1 MYAPFVEP
9 IGPHNLI
16 SKFAGRP
23 INCQNI
29 KRSLREINK
38 NVLNFSPDFKIS
50 KPKGRFRDQ
59 IIVHAT
65 N

>member
-1 MYAPFVEP
+1 MYAPIVEP

-38 NVLNFSPDFKIS
+38 
-50 KPKGRFRDQ
+50 KG
-59 IIVHAT
+59 
-65 N
+65 